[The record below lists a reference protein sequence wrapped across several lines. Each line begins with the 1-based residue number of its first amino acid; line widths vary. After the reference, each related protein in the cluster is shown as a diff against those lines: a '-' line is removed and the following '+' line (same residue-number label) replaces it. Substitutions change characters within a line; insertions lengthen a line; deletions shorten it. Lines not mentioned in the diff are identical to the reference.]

1 MEEMLI
7 SMLQKMTGL
16 NPEQMQG
23 MAEKAMNLLNNFASD
38 MEAVKEAIAR
48 IEMVLAEQNGKVIDH
63 VGINS
68 NGSDAPGNAIVPGDF
83 TVRN

>member
-23 MAEKAMNLLNNFASD
+23 MAEKALNLLNSFAAD
-38 MEAVKEAIAR
+38 MEAVKEALTR
-48 IEMVLAEQNGKVIDH
+48 IETILADQNGKVIDH
-63 VGINS
+63 VGNTD
-68 NGSDAPGNAIVPGDF
+68 NGDDA
-83 TVRN
+83 RNILIEQ